1 MLDKGGVCA
10 PSRTGTFK
18 HLNTCL
24 TFSELRTLAIAY
36 NKAVHMMANK
46 TNSFHY
52 NHFKQNDIIMKVIPL
67 AKFKTFRALY
77 NALYERFKPVCGEE
91 TDHCWIEQDIFKTN
105 YENGLYR
112 AMSGHF
118 RPVMKTSWLRNRREL
133 LDTFD
138 ILKVMK
144 QYEEVY
150 PEFAFCGVFPID
162 FMHQNANTSEC
173 VVGRICHF
181 DLKDYLRRGIKHMGV
196 VLNFDPHDQ
205 PGSHWVGVYAN
216 MDDNDA
222 RYGFFYYD
230 SYAGTEPKEVR
241 AFYEYIERQFRALAS
256 QSQESLQVQNATN
269 GGQKDGNAN
278 PKPYSYLH
286 KPFTFQ
292 RNTDRHQYKDT
303 ECGMFSMYFL
313 LLVLQ
318 NPKQPVR
325 TTLRKH
331 LKGPSDDIVNQ
342 FRDVFYRKPFNKT

>member
-1 MLDKGGVCA
+1 MLDKSNVCA
-10 PSRTGTFK
+10 PSRVGTFK
-18 HLNTCL
+18 HFNTCL
-24 TFSELRTLAIAY
+24 TFPELRTLAIAY
-36 NKAVHMMANK
+36 NKAVYMMAKK
-46 TNSFHY
+46 TNSSH
-52 NHFKQNDIIMKVIPL
+52 HEHSDIIMKAIPL

-77 NALYERFKPVCGEE
+77 NALYERFKPVCGEQ

-144 QYEEVY
+144 QYEEVF
-150 PEFAFCGVFPID
+150 PDFAFCGVFPID
-162 FMHQNANTSEC
+162 FMHQNANSGEC

-181 DLKDYLRRGIKHMGV
+181 DLKNYLRRGIKHMGV

-205 PGSHWVGVYAN
+205 PGSHWVAVYAN
-216 MDDNDA
+216 VDDNDP

-230 SYAGTEPKEVR
+230 SYGGNEPQEVR
-241 AFYEYIERQFRALAS
+241 AFYEYIERQFRALAM
-256 QSQESLQVQNATN
+256 ESA
-269 GGQKDGNAN
+269 
-278 PKPYSYLH
+278 YSSYSH

-292 RNTDRHQYKDT
+292 RNMDRHQYKDT
-303 ECGMFSMYFL
+303 ECGMFSMHF
-313 LLVLQ
+313 LVLVLE
-318 NPKQPVR
+318 NPKQTVC

-331 LKGPSDDIVNQ
+331 LKGPSDDLVNQ
-342 FRDVFYRKPFNKT
+342 FRDVFYRKPVKKT